1 VAGER
6 PAGWAQFPRASCIL
20 IYILSILPE
29 ARRAEILALDREGW
43 ISAKTREIP
52 GQESSKRR
60 LKEQNVAI
68 TRA

>member
-1 VAGER
+1 M
-6 PAGWAQFPRASCIL
+6 
-20 IYILSILPE
+20 LSILPE
-29 ARRAEILALDREGW
+29 ARLAEILALDREGW